1 MRRRRAWLLIAGVG
15 IASGVGI
22 TLDSGHRPDQDSRP
36 TASTTVASGAV
47 AEFTRMNNDRTR
59 TLDAWDQAQSA
70 LYAAFL
76 PISTKVLSDEQ
87 RIKDQA
93 AATMARAASGRSLL
107 LMFPSACGD
116 CVDTGSLP
124 SVLVT
129 ATSLD
134 RA

>member
-1 MRRRRAWLLIAGVG
+1 MPPLNESPYLLAEVI
-15 IASGVGI
+15 I
-22 TLDSGHRPDQDSRP
+22 
-36 TASTTVASGAV
+36 SGAV

-70 LYAAFL
+70 PYAAFL

-116 CVDTGSLP
+116 
-124 SVLVT
+124 
-129 ATSLD
+129 
-134 RA
+134 